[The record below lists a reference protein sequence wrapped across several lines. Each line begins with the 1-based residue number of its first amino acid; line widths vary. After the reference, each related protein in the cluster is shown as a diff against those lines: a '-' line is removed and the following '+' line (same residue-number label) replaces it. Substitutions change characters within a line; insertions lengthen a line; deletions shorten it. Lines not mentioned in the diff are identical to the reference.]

1 MYKKVYLSRAQTR
14 AMATEY
20 PIGDPTGGAAYGEYN
35 DPVSAAIMGVA
46 SIGGALISGDAATNA
61 AQTQA
66 DAARQQQA
74 NLLAAGQ
81 VASQQFTPYA
91 NYGTT
96 ALSNLASN
104 NAYFNNQ
111 FSNADLN
118 SNLAPN
124 YAFQLQQGT
133 TGAAQQANA
142 TGGLVGGNAQQ
153 ALNTFGQNYAGNA
166 YQQAFNNYQA
176 QRGNIAAQNMAGAN
190 LGLSGATGSAN
201 AQLGTATNIA
211 NLGIG
216 AANAT
221 AAGQLGQAQAYSSGL
236 SSLGNIAALNGM
248 MSNSQPQ
255 TSAGLMSSIGAS
267 GGSGQYFGSNSNGLG
282 AGQGYSGM
290 NFDLGLA

>member
-1 MYKKVYLSRAQTR
+1 MYKKVYLSRATTR
-14 AMATEY
+14 SMALDY
-20 PIGDPTGGAAYGEYN
+20 PIGDPFGGAAYGEYN
-35 DPVSAAIMGVA
+35 DPVSAAIVGA
-46 SIGGALISGDAATNA
+46 TTIGGALISGDAAQNA

-81 VASQQFTPYA
+81 QASQQFTPYSGA
-91 NYGTT
+91 GTT

-124 YAFQLQQGT
+124 YAFQLQQGM

-142 TGGLVGGNAQQ
+142 AGGLVSGNVQQ
-153 ALNTFGQNYAGNA
+153 ALNTFGQNYAGTA

-176 QRGNIAAQNMAGAN
+176 QRGNIAAQNMAQAN
-190 LGLSGATGSAN
+190 LGLAGATGSAN

-216 AANAT
+216 AANAQ
-221 AAGQLGQAQAYSSGL
+221 AAGQIGQAQAYSGGL
-236 SSLGNIAALNGM
+236 SSLGNIAALSGI
-248 MSNSQPQ
+248 MSNNQPQ
-255 TSAGLMSSIGAS
+255 SYATQF
-267 GGSGQYFGSNSNGLG
+267 GSGIQSGSFGVGGFTPTEGNSFTLPLG
-282 AGQGYSGM
+282 
-290 NFDLGLA
+290 